1 MSFSLIIKTG
11 LSYWKK
17 HPSQF
22 ILALLGIMLGVGVVT
37 AIDLT
42 NTSALK
48 SFQHSVTTVS
58 GKTTHRLISASG
70 TIPEEDYFFCAANL
84 ESKIRLLSLKDISK
98 PLERS
103 PNLFG
108 SWE

>member
-1 MSFSLIIKTG
+1 MSFRLITKTG

-42 NTSALK
+42 NSSVLK
-48 SFQHSVTTVS
+48 SFQHSVLPLV
-58 GKTTHRLISASG
+58 G
-70 TIPEEDYFFCAANL
+70 
-84 ESKIRLLSLKDISK
+84 K
-98 PLERS
+98 PLTD
-103 PNLFG
+103 
-108 SWE
+108 

>member
-1 MSFSLIIKTG
+1 MSFRLIIKTG

-42 NTSALK
+42 NSSALK

-58 GKTTHRLISASG
+58 GKTVLRLISVSG
-70 TIPEEDYFFCAANL
+70 TIPEGNYIFPAQPTWNPKFSSCH
-84 ESKIRLLSLKDISK
+84 
-98 PLERS
+98 
-103 PNLFG
+103 
-108 SWE
+108 